1 MAYLA
6 ASLLMCLTFT
16 GRALAKK
23 RAQFLI
29 SVINDGP
36 GWRLTII
43 CCNPADIMYN
53 NWVIKH
59 PDGRVINHAD
69 ALDIMYL
76 YEYMCVFFYL
86 SRYEINLF
94 RARGEKNICSSGNIM
109 CFSGSYYFCYVW
121 SFFKTPALFLRFR
134 DMWLLFWQARIW
146 VFYRFNQ
153 EIINPSIRVFWR
165 KELIFLYWC
174 EFDIS
179 GNKWCFIKILMNIT
193 SWNKKF
199 LKKFLRLE

>member
-94 RARGEKNICSSGNIM
+94 RARGEKTFVVRATLCVFLGVIIFVMSDHFLRHLP
-109 CFSGSYYFCYVW
+109 CFF
-121 SFFKTPALFLRFR
+121 RFR
-134 DMWLLFWQARIW
+134 DMWLRFWQARIW
-146 VFYRFNQ
+146 VYRFNLK
-153 EIINPSIRVFWR
+153 IINPSIRVW
-165 KELIFLYWC
+165 KWLSFLFFLC
-174 EFDIS
+174 VFDIS
-179 GNKWCFIKILMNIT
+179 WSKLLFIKILMKII
-193 SWNKKF
+193 SWKKKF
-199 LKKFLRLE
+199 L

>member
-69 ALDIMYL
+69 ALDIMYV
-76 YEYMCVFFYL
+76 YEYMCVFYL

-94 RARGEKNICSSGNIM
+94 RARGKTFVARTTLCVFLGVFIFIM
-109 CFSGSYYFCYVW
+109 FDHFLRHLPCFSDLEICDCASGKHEYESID
-121 SFFKTPALFLRFR
+121 L
-134 DMWLLFWQARIW
+134 IW
-146 VFYRFNQ
+146 
-153 EIINPSIRVFWR
+153 
-165 KELIFLYWC
+165 
-174 EFDIS
+174 
-179 GNKWCFIKILMNIT
+179 
-193 SWNKKF
+193 
-199 LKKFLRLE
+199 RL

>member
-69 ALDIMYL
+69 TLDIML
-76 YEYMCVFFYL
+76 CVWIYVCFFIYHVME
-86 SRYEINLF
+86 SIF
-94 RARGEKNICSSGNIM
+94 FTHGEGQEDICSSNCII
-109 CFSGSYYFCYVW
+109 C
-121 SFFKTPALFLRFR
+121 FFKTRFFFISDHFLRHLPCFL
-134 DMWLLFWQARIW
+134 DL
-146 VFYRFNQ
+146 
-153 EIINPSIRVFWR
+153 EIFDYAYGMNGSIN
-165 KELIFLYWC
+165 LI
-174 EFDIS
+174 
-179 GNKWCFIKILMNIT
+179 
-193 SWNKKF
+193 
-199 LKKFLRLE
+199 

>member
-69 ALDIMYL
+69 TLDIML
-76 YEYMCVFFYL
+76 CVWIYVCFLFITL
-86 SRYEINLF
+86 RNQSFSRIGGTGG
-94 RARGEKNICSSGNIM
+94 RGICSSSSIM
-109 CFSGSYYFCYVW
+109 CFSWSFYFYFVW
-121 SFFKTPALFLRFR
+121 SFFKTPALFSRFR
-134 DMWLLFWQARIW
+134 DIRLCFWQARI
-146 VFYRFNQ
+146 
-153 EIINPSIRVFWR
+153 
-165 KELIFLYWC
+165 
-174 EFDIS
+174 
-179 GNKWCFIKILMNIT
+179 
-193 SWNKKF
+193 
-199 LKKFLRLE
+199 

>member
-1 MAYLA
+1 
-6 ASLLMCLTFT
+6 MCLTFT

-69 ALDIMYL
+69 ALDIMYV
-76 YEYMCVFFYL
+76 YEYMCVCVFIYHATKSIFFAQGGKT
-86 SRYEINLF
+86 F
-94 RARGEKNICSSGNIM
+94 VSSSNIM
-109 CFSGSYYFCYVW
+109 CFSRSFFYIFCYVWW
-121 SFFKTPALFLRFR
+121 SFFKTPALFIFSDLEIC
-134 DMWLLFWQARIW
+134 DCCFWQARIW
-146 VFYRFNQ
+146 SSIDLIYI
-153 EIINPSIRVFWR
+153 EIINPSIRVFC
-165 KELIFLYWC
+165 KELKFSFLMRIRY
-174 EFDIS
+174 E
-179 GNKWCFIKILMNIT
+179 
-193 SWNKKF
+193 
-199 LKKFLRLE
+199 RE

>member
-1 MAYLA
+1 
-6 ASLLMCLTFT
+6 MCLTFT

-69 ALDIMYL
+69 ALDIMYV
-76 YEYMCVFFYL
+76 YGYMCVFFYYL

-94 RARGEKNICSSGNIM
+94 RARGKNICSSSNIM
-109 CFSGSYYFCYVW
+109 CFSRSFYFLLCLII
-121 SFFKTPALFLRFR
+121 FKTPALFFRFR
-134 DMWLLFWQARIW
+134 DMWLCFWQARIW
-146 VFYRFNQ
+146 VYRFNL
-153 EIINPSIRVFWR
+153 EIINTSIRVFC
-165 KELIFLYWC
+165 KELDFLFWC
-174 EFDIS
+174 VFNIS
-179 GNKWCFIKILMNIT
+179 GSKFLFMKVLMKTI
-193 SWNKKF
+193 SWNKMFFKSF
-199 LKKFLRLE
+199 